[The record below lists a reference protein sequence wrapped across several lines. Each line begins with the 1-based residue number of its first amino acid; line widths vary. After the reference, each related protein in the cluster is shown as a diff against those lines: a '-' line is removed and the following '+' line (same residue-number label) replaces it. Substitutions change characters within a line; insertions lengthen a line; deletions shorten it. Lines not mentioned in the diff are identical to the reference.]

1 MTTGLQRAAIVT
13 GASRGIGLAIARVLA
28 SEGYALTIAAR
39 SHDDLAAAA
48 AELGATGVQVQS
60 VPTNVANEA
69 DIVNLVAEHA
79 RAFGRL
85 DVLVNNAGMGIRAP
99 LAETTATK
107 YLDLQIAV
115 NLRSVILAYREAELL
130 LRQAG
135 AEHGQALVV
144 NVASISGKVGEAD
157 LSVYSA
163 TKHGVVGFTDAMNRE
178 LYPAGVRSCVLC
190 PGLVDTALSDYAKP
204 HLPSAQMVR
213 TSDIG
218 EAVRFL
224 LRVSPACLIP
234 ELVFMEGA
242 ALGLVNVPG
251 TAASAVVTSA

>member
-1 MTTGLQRAAIVT
+1 MTTALQRAAIVT

-28 SEGYALTIAAR
+28 SEGFGLTIAAR
-39 SHDDLAAAA
+39 GADDLAAAK
-48 AELGATGVQVQS
+48 AELKALGVEVQA
-60 VPTNVANEA
+60 VPTNVAHES
-69 DIVNLVAEHA
+69 DIARMVSEHE

-99 LAETTATK
+99 LAETTTK

-115 NLRSVILAYREAELL
+115 NLRSVVLAYREAELL

-135 AEHGQALVV
+135 TEHGQALVV
-144 NVASISGKVGEAD
+144 NVASISGKVGTPD

-178 LYPAGVRSCVLC
+178 LYAAGIRSCVLC
-190 PGLVDTALSDYAKP
+190 PGLVDTPLSDYAKG
-204 HLPSAQMVR
+204 HLPSSQMINP
-213 TSDIG
+213 SDIG

-224 LRVSPACLIP
+224 LRVSPACSIP
-234 ELVFMEGA
+234 ELIFMESA
-242 ALGLVNVPG
+242 ALGLLSVPAQ
-251 TAASAVVTSA
+251 TSDVIATSA

>member
-28 SEGYALTIAAR
+28 SEGFGLTIAAR
-39 SHDDLAAAA
+39 GVDDLAAAA
-48 AELGATGVQVQS
+48 MELKATGVEVQQ

-69 DIVNLVAEHA
+69 DITRLVAEHE
-79 RAFGRL
+79 RSFGRL
-85 DVLVNNAGMGIRAP
+85 DVLVNNAGMGVRAP
-99 LAETTATK
+99 IAGMTTK

-115 NLRSVILAYREAELL
+115 NLRSVILAYREAEAL

-135 AEHGQALVV
+135 QEHGRALVV
-144 NVASISGKVGEAD
+144 NVASISGKVGTAD

-178 LYPAGVRSCVLC
+178 LYSAGIRSCVLC
-190 PGLVDTALSDYAKP
+190 PGLVDTALSDYAKH
-204 HLPSAQMVR
+204 HLPSSQMI
-213 TSDIG
+213 SPADLG

-224 LRVSPACLIP
+224 LRVSPACVIP
-234 ELVFMEGA
+234 ELLFMEGA
-242 ALGLVNVPG
+242 ALGLLKVP
-251 TAASAVVTSA
+251 TSPSDVIAASA